1 MFVVSA
7 HVVVDGGVV
16 LVGDLGVVEPLNVV
30 EEGEELSV
38 GDRIER
44 EQTLCSVYFR
54 ASVDLHVSAAA
65 ANDRA
70 GNSALQSRR
79 CFLSSL
85 EPILSFA
92 SRWITLCL

>member
-16 LVGDLGVVEPLNVV
+16 LVGDLGVVEPPDVV

-44 EQTLCSVYFR
+44 EQTLFLCRFCLACTCMEAQPPQQLELGTQLYR
-54 ASVDLHVSAAA
+54 A
-65 ANDRA
+65 
-70 GNSALQSRR
+70 
-79 CFLSSL
+79 
-85 EPILSFA
+85 
-92 SRWITLCL
+92 

>member
-16 LVGDLGVVEPLNVV
+16 LVGDLGVVEPLDVV
-30 EEGEELSV
+30 KEGEELSV

-44 EQTLCSVYFR
+44 EQTFVLCTFGL
-54 ASVDLHVSAAA
+54 SVDLHVSAAA

-70 GNSALQSRR
+70 GNSALQS
-79 CFLSSL
+79 L
-85 EPILSFA
+85 
-92 SRWITLCL
+92 

>member
-16 LVGDLGVVEPLNVV
+16 LVGDLGVVEPLDVV
-30 EEGEELSV
+30 KEGEELSV

-65 ANDRA
+65 ANHRA
-70 GNSALQSRR
+70 GNSALHLLLHFSHR
-79 CFLSSL
+79 C
-85 EPILSFA
+85 A
-92 SRWITLCL
+92 H

>member
-1 MFVVSA
+1 MIHFSHYIALCARISANVVA
-7 HVVVDGGVV
+7 VDVGVV
-16 LVGDLGVVEPLNVV
+16 LVGDLSVVEPLDVV

-70 GNSALQSRR
+70 GNSALHR
-79 CFLSSL
+79 L
-85 EPILSFA
+85 PGKNG
-92 SRWITLCL
+92 ITRKNF

>member
-16 LVGDLGVVEPLNVV
+16 LVGDLGVVEPLDVV
-30 EEGEELSV
+30 EEGEELSF

-44 EQTLCSVYFR
+44 EQTFCSVYFR

-65 ANDRA
+65 ANVRA